1 MSTKIVIDC
10 DPGHDDAMAILLA
23 LASPELELVGV
34 TTVAGNQT
42 LDKTTRNALVTL
54 EVGGRSDI
62 PVAAGADAPLRRE
75 LRTAAHVHGETGLDG
90 PELPEPSAKRAAE
103 HAADFLAELIEP
115 GAVLVPM
122 APLTN
127 IALLLERYPDVRDRI
142 DRIVWMGGAIAE
154 GNITPAAEFNAFVDP
169 EAAAAVF
176 ASEIPI
182 TMIGLDV
189 THKPLFTRAH
199 AEQLREAGRA
209 GRFVAELSDFFQRFH
224 ERSYGFEGSPIHDA
238 MAVAHVID
246 PTLVTT
252 RRVNVAVETRSE
264 LCDGRTVVDLRGV
277 MGVRRMQTWG
287 STSTRSASSISSS
300 RGSGR
305 CHEHRLR
312 LHRAAWG
319 RRPRS
324 GAAPCD
330 AGARPSRRRHQARS
344 CGRRDAAL
352 CSRRGPLRRR
362 HIRNGWRTRD
372 RSRDCRGVARGASP
386 DPRRLVRRERPCD
399 RRVSDR
405 LGRGDPTEFREGAA
419 GRSRFACA

>member
-1 MSTKIVIDC
+1 
-10 DPGHDDAMAILLA
+10 MAILLA
-23 LASPELELVGV
+23 LASPELDLVGV

-42 LDKTTRNALVTL
+42 LDKTTRNALVAL

-62 PVAAGADAPLRRE
+62 PVAAGADAPLCRE

-90 PELPEPSAKRAAE
+90 PELPEPSARPVDT

-115 GAVLVPM
+115 ESVLVPM

-127 IALLLERYPDVRDRI
+127 IALLLERHPDVRERI

-176 ASEIPI
+176 ASGIAI

-189 THKPLFTRAH
+189 THKALFTRAH

-252 RRVNVAVETRSE
+252 RHVNVAVETRSE

-277 MGVRRMQTWG
+277 TGRPENADVGVDVDAERFLELLVSRIG
-287 STSTRSASSISSS
+287 S
-300 RGSGR
+300 
-305 CHEHRLR
+305 L
-312 LHRAAWG
+312 
-319 RRPRS
+319 P
-324 GAAPCD
+324 
-330 AGARPSRRRHQARS
+330 
-344 CGRRDAAL
+344 
-352 CSRRGPLRRR
+352 
-362 HIRNGWRTRD
+362 
-372 RSRDCRGVARGASP
+372 
-386 DPRRLVRRERPCD
+386 
-399 RRVSDR
+399 
-405 LGRGDPTEFREGAA
+405 
-419 GRSRFACA
+419 